1 MSTLKKDPDSAGL
14 EGQNGPRYG
23 TIDVKVGTQRDLLD
37 LQDLDPA
44 FNEKMRLVNNVRDQN
59 RPSVA
64 ELTFYSRLLMRLDGL
79 LII

>member
-14 EGQNGPRYG
+14 EGQNRPRYG

-44 FNEKMRLVNNVRDQN
+44 FNEKMRLVNNVRN
-59 RPSVA
+59 
-64 ELTFYSRLLMRLDGL
+64 
-79 LII
+79 